1 MPVPLRQAD
10 PMLLATRLA
19 ARCES
24 ELATGDELGAFA
36 TLGEVFRRELSP
48 GLEYIVLMGPTGF
61 THVHTNAMREGRLYG
76 DRVSIAAASIRVATT
91 QRYDRNTG
99 EVIREAVVPV
109 RSRGEHHS
117 VIRVGQIVPKG
128 SLRRRVALSLA
139 GAALVPSAV
148 SAAMNY
154 SHSMS
159 EVGLTAGAGL
169 LAAAGLA
176 YWNNQKISLPISK
189 FNETARKVSSGDLTA
204 SVHGAGRDELGQMG
218 FELNKVVLGLQ
229 KVIEAGVVSSAAVS
243 DLADT
248 MVERTEVTAAAME
261 EIVASASST
270 HESAERR
277 IERVAK
283 AGEAAGRVTLG
294 LDTMGRSASKGQV
307 VLHEALTSA
316 DEGSG
321 SLETA
326 FAAMEAATV
335 VVREGSARVE
345 ALRERGQAIEGIV
358 TVISS
363 IAAQTNLLAL
373 NAAVEGAR
381 AGEHGRGFMVVATEV
396 GTLAEQA
403 DAAAHSIGELVAEVQ
418 SETQRAVAAM
428 GAGAEEV
435 ATAVASVRGVREA
448 VGLVHR
454 RLDAAVQ
461 LAADIEAET
470 KGLGDDAELLER
482 VMEQAMSDA
491 GVALEAS
498 ETIST
503 ATRMTAESSDGN
515 AAAASDLSERSR
527 ALREVVG
534 RFRVK

>member
-1 MPVPLRQAD
+1 MPVPIRQAD
-10 PMLLATRLA
+10 PMLLASRLA

-24 ELATGDELGAFA
+24 ELATGDEAGAFA
-36 TLGEVFRRELSP
+36 TLSELFRRELVP

-61 THVHTNAMREGRLYG
+61 TYVHTNAMREGRLYG
-76 DRVSIAAASIRVATT
+76 DPVSIAAASIRVPIT

-109 RSRGEHHS
+109 KARGEHHS
-117 VIRVGQIVPKG
+117 VLRVGQIVPKG
-128 SLRRRVALSLA
+128 SVRRRVAVSL
-139 GAALVPSAV
+139 GLAALVPSV
-148 SAAMNY
+148 TGVVLTDQL
-154 SHSMS
+154 S
-159 EVGLTAGAGL
+159 EGIIPLS
-169 LAAAGLA
+169 AGLA
-176 YWNNQKISLPISK
+176 TAAALAVWNNQKISLPIRK
-189 FNETARKVSSGDLTA
+189 FNETARAVSAGDLTA
-204 SVHGAGRDELGQMG
+204 AVHGAGRDELGQMG

-229 KVIEAGVVSSAAVS
+229 KVIEAGVVSSGAVS
-243 DLADT
+243 ELADR

-261 EIVASASST
+261 EIAASASST

-283 AGEAAGRVTLG
+283 AGEAAGRVTVG
-294 LDTMGRSASKGQV
+294 LDSMGRSASKSQE
-307 VLHEALTSA
+307 VLEEARSSA
-316 DEGSG
+316 HEGSG
-321 SLETA
+321 SLDTA
-326 FAAMEAATV
+326 SAAMEAATA

-381 AGEHGRGFMVVATEV
+381 AGEQGRGFMVVATEV

-418 SETQRAVAAM
+418 AETQRAVAAM
-428 GAGAEEV
+428 GAGTEEV

-448 VGLVHR
+448 VDLVHR
-454 RLDAAVQ
+454 RLDAAAR
-461 LAADIEAET
+461 LAADVEAET
-470 KGLGDDAELLER
+470 KALGNDAELLER
-482 VMEQAMSDA
+482 VMEQAMTDSGA
-491 GVALEAS
+491 ALEAS
-498 ETIST
+498 ETISS
-503 ATRMTAESSDGN
+503 ATRMTAESSDDN
-515 AAAASDLSERSR
+515 AAAAGDLSERSR